1 MSQILT
7 TQARTMLDNYATQL
21 ATSCG
26 VNNVTELFN
35 VSPAVE
41 TKLRQGI
48 IESAAFLKQIHVA
61 TVEQIEGQVV
71 DVGVSGL
78 HTGRKKKVADLTKVL
93 ALVVTSTS

>member
-41 TKLRQGI
+41 TKLRQG
-48 IESAAFLKQIHVA
+48 HY
-61 TVEQIEGQVV
+61 
-71 DVGVSGL
+71 
-78 HTGRKKKVADLTKVL
+78 
-93 ALVVTSTS
+93 